1 MVARVWPDVDAV
13 VIGASAG
20 GVEALLALV
29 RALPPAFPVPVL
41 VVLHRPT
48 RSGGGATL
56 ASLLT
61 RQSAL
66 PVADALDRQPLTPG
80 QVVLAPPDYHLLV
93 DPGPVAALSVDTP
106 VLWSRPAI
114 DPLFESAAAVF
125 GARLLALLL
134 TGGSADG
141 SAGAEAVRRHG
152 GELLVQDPAE
162 AQVPTMPQAALQ
174 RSGADRVCT
183 IDDMCRALA
192 AVHTR
197 RHE

>member
-1 MVARVWPDVDAV
+1 MARVWPEVDAV

-29 RALPPAFPVPVL
+29 GALPPAFPVPVL
-41 VVLHRPT
+41 VVLHRPAQT
-48 RSGGGATL
+48 GRGATL
-56 ASLLT
+56 ASLLA
-61 RQSAL
+61 RRCAL
-66 PVADALDRQPLTPG
+66 TVADALDHQPLTAG
-80 QVVLAPPDYHLLV
+80 QVVLAPADYHLLV
-93 DPGPVAALSVDTP
+93 DPGPVAALSLDPP

-114 DPLFESAAAVF
+114 DPLFETAAAVF

-152 GELLVQDPAE
+152 GELWVQDPAE

-192 AVHTR
+192 AVDTR
-197 RHE
+197 RVA